1 MYNNPVLME
10 ISMKSVFRTIE
21 DVHEHFDNDHFA
33 VDNGIVI
40 EEFGDRTAVCS
51 VELTEH
57 HRNAMGNVMG
67 GVAFTLADY
76 TFAIAASSVHVPTV
90 TMQVSLSFLSNV
102 RGTKLYARAK
112 CIKDGRTSAVYNV
125 DVTDDTGRDIAQFMI
140 TGFKL

>member
-1 MYNNPVLME
+1 ME
-10 ISMKSVFRTIE
+10 KAFHTLE
-21 DVHEHFDNDHFA
+21 EVHEHFDNDHFA

-40 EEFGDRTAVCS
+40 EEFGEKTAVCS

-76 TFAIAASSVHVPTV
+76 TFAVAASSMHVPTV
-90 TMQVSLSFLSNV
+90 TMQVSLNFLSNV
-102 RGTKLYARAK
+102 KGTKLIAK
-112 CIKDGRTSAVYNV
+112 AACIKDGRSSAVYNV
-125 DVTDDTGRDIAQFMI
+125 DVRDDTGRDIAQFVV